1 MVAAIDCESH
11 RGNGGGCEPLK
22 AVLHDVE
29 ELRGRVDRQDEQ
41 YGHTLQAAGEA
52 RTAAGQAKV
61 AAHEARDA
69 AVASKKASFE
79 SRDLT
84 VEARDAAVQSMA
96 AIRKIEEKIFGPV
109 NETIAK
115 YSSPPPPDF
124 GDVGEDSKVQDW
136 ATIYKRAKSAEKERE
151 DLQKGKQDSDR
162 ELKAAKAKFYI
173 ALAGFLVLLTV
184 VGTAIAR
191 MKGLLP

>member
-1 MVAAIDCESH
+1 MVAAAAFDCTEEE
-11 RGNGGGCEPLK
+11 RETPDGGCLPLRI
-22 AVLHDVE
+22 
-29 ELRGRVDRQDEQ
+29 LRGEVKKQDDL
-41 YGHTLQAAGEA
+41 YGAVVRGVSQAASSAAQA
-52 RTAAGQAKV
+52 RL
-61 AAHEARDA
+61 AAHEARDY
-69 AVASKKASFE
+69 SK
-79 SRDLT
+79 
-84 VEARDAAVQSMA
+84 EARDAALKASSYCQS
-96 AIRKIEEKIFGPV
+96 IDSKLFGPV